1 MPTATTDPANSFDP
15 KAVVEGL
22 PHLPGVYRMMG
33 ADGAVLYVGKARDLK
48 KRVGSYFNKA
58 VEHRIAAMLERVT
71 AIEIT
76 ITRNEAEALLLENNL
91 IKVHQPRFNVR
102 FVDDKSY
109 PYLKIPEHKFPRL
122 AYYRGATDKRAQ
134 YFGPFPN
141 AWAVKDTIRELQKVF
156 RLRTCEDTVFN
167 HRSRPCL
174 LYQIQRCSGPCVG
187 LIDAASYA
195 EDVEHAVRFLRGRST
210 EVMQELE
217 TRMQSLSTELK
228 FEQAAMIRDQLG
240 ALSRVLHQQVIETS
254 STDVDADIL
263 AVVID
268 SGLACVNL
276 AMVRGGRHLG
286 DKAYFPTRAGDAPD
300 PVEVLDAFVS
310 QHYVDQPC
318 PETLLVNVNADAEE
332 LQEMLSTA
340 ERRVHVIRAPDP
352 GLKGA
357 RRRWVEMAESNA
369 RIALAR
375 RLAEEGSQQARTRAL
390 VDTLGLEPEEG
401 DPAKLRVECFDI
413 SHTSGEA
420 TQASCVVYA
429 NHAMRSSEYRR
440 FNIEGIKGGDDYA
453 AMRQVLTRRYAPV
466 ARGEGVLPNLVLI
479 DGGAG
484 QVGVARQV
492 FEEFGLDPTIL
503 VGVAKGEERKVGLE
517 ELVFADGR
525 PSLSLGRES
534 QALLLIAQIR
544 DEAHRFAITGM
555 RARRAKARKT
565 SQLEEL
571 EGIGPKRRQKLL
583 AHFGGLRGL
592 QAASIEDIARVDG
605 LSRNLAE
612 RIYAQLH
619 ARPQNTNNDAH

>member
-1 MPTATTDPANSFDP
+1 
-15 KAVVEGL
+15 
-22 PHLPGVYRMMG
+22 
-33 ADGAVLYVGKARDLK
+33 
-48 KRVGSYFNKA
+48 
-58 VEHRIAAMLERVT
+58 MLERVA
-71 AIEIT
+71 AIETT
-76 ITRNEAEALLLENNL
+76 ITRSEAEALLLENNL
-91 IKVHQPRFNVR
+91 IKAHQPRFNIR
-102 FVDDKSY
+102 FIDDKSY
-109 PYLKIPEHKFPRL
+109 PYLKIPDHAFPRL
-122 AYYRGATDKRAQ
+122 AYYRGAVDRKAR
-134 YFGPFPN
+134 YFGPYPN
-141 AWAVKDTIRELQKVF
+141 AWAVKDSIRELQKVF

-187 LIDAASYA
+187 LIDAAAYA
-195 EDVEHAVRFLRGRST
+195 EDVERAVQFLRGRSS
-210 EVMQELE
+210 EVMAELE
-217 TRMQSLSTELK
+217 TRMHALAAGLK
-228 FEQAAMIRDQLG
+228 FEQAAVIRDQLG

-254 STDVDADIL
+254 STDVDADIV
-263 AVVID
+263 AVVVD
-268 SGLACVNL
+268 SGQACVNL

-286 DKAYFPTRAGDAPD
+286 DKAYFPTRGGDAPH

-318 PETLLVNVNADAEE
+318 PEVLLINVDADTDE

-340 ERRVHVIRAPDP
+340 ERKVQLIRAHD
-352 GLKGA
+352 GGVKGA
-357 RRRWVEMAESNA
+357 RRRWLEMAEGNA

-390 VDTLGLEPEEG
+390 VETLGLEPEDG

-413 SHTSGEA
+413 SHTMGEA
-420 TQASCVVYA
+420 TQASCVVYV

-440 FNIEGIKGGDDYA
+440 FNIEGITGGDDYA
-453 AMRQVLTRRYAPV
+453 AMRQVLTRRYAPI

-484 QVGVARQV
+484 QVAVARQV
-492 FEEFGLDPTIL
+492 FEEFGLDPAIL

-525 PSLSLGRES
+525 ASLTLGRDS
-534 QALLLIAQIR
+534 QALLLIARIR

-619 ARPQNTNNDAH
+619 AQPQAQPQNTSNDAD